1 MRAGNVLLALT
12 LQATNAPITANRFVG
27 YNGEQA
33 TVQGQKVA
41 GVAQYDQ
48 VVGMPYAATAI
59 GTEFVEASGT
69 INVGDPIISDN
80 VGRAMVA
87 NAQAIAAGAVA
98 VTSVAANGSSDI
110 VGSEPTEHLLGY
122 ALSGATAAGQWVEV
136 RLK

>member
-1 MRAGNVLLALT
+1 MRVGNTLLALT
-12 LQATNAPITANRFVG
+12 LQASLNPVTANRFVG

-59 GTEFVEASGT
+59 GTEFVEASGV
-69 INVGDPIISDN
+69 INIGDPIISDS

-87 NAQAIAAGAVA
+87 SALGIAAGAVA
-98 VTSVAANGSSDI
+98 VTSAAANGSTDI

-122 ALSGATAAGQWVEV
+122 ALSAATAAGQWVEV
-136 RLK
+136 HLK